1 MGRASSETQLFP
13 PITEEGARGAQ
24 VWYGSLPGQDL
35 SLVIP
40 QDQVKVLM
48 TGFCAKVLEP
58 LCLTSLHFSF
68 LTLSKPSAA
77 ESNVL
82 AGMGEAGTEPAAV
95 TRGHGYTTQVW

>member
-1 MGRASSETQLFP
+1 MTPGKVSSETKLFLG
-13 PITEEGARGAQ
+13 ISEGAQA
-24 VWYGSLPGQDL
+24 WYGSLPGPDL
-35 SLVIP
+35 ILVIT

-48 TGFCAKVLEP
+48 TGFCGKVLEP

-68 LTLSKPSAA
+68 LTISKPLAE